1 MTLPFG
7 PRPLAAFA
15 VVAALG
21 ILAIDLQSPLGIAD
35 GMLYVGVVLVGL
47 WLPGRYTPHA
57 LAALSSVLILAGY
70 VFTGVNGDP
79 MVSMVN
85 RGLSLFVVWAAALL
99 VALRQGSAARVQ
111 EEQAVLRAVM
121 DTSADGVITI
131 DEAGLVRSFS
141 QAAETLFGYRES
153 EIVGRNVNLLMPE
166 PDRSAHDGYLR
177 RYLETGQ
184 AQIIGRGRIVEA
196 QRRDGSRFPAHLMVG
211 EIRRGG
217 RRLFTGFVHDVT
229 DRRKA
234 EFEAAAQK
242 RFADTILD
250 TTEAMVV
257 VADPDGRILRC
268 NRTWERLT
276 GYPAEEVVGRS
287 WWTFVPEELRATI
300 EANFKSLVARGGQ
313 LRLERDWTTRSGER
327 RRAIWMSTL
336 VAESEGDRQY
346 VVVTGIDVTEE
357 RQAEARA
364 KQLQNELYR
373 IGRLSELGEMA
384 SAIAHEL
391 NQPLTAITN
400 YARASR
406 MLIAEGGGSSP
417 RALDF
422 MDKAV
427 GQADRAGQ
435 IIRRL
440 RQLIGHGESELV
452 PCDISRAVRDAC
464 TLAAVGTADRDIEMR
479 LDLAEDLPAVLAD
492 STQIQQVAF
501 NLVRNSIDAL
511 DGCPVRLIRV
521 STRPAEDGGVEVTVA
536 DSGPGLA
543 PEVRARLFMPF
554 VTTKPNGMGIGLSIC
569 RSIIDAH
576 RGRLWAEPD
585 PVGGTI
591 FRFSLPERA
600 DEADQRG
607 DGQGRDGEGRD
618 GRSQHG

>member
-7 PRPLAAFA
+7 PGPLAASA
-15 VVAALG
+15 VIAALG
-21 ILAIDLQSPLGIAD
+21 ILAIDLLSPLGIAD
-35 GMLYVGVVLVGL
+35 GMLYVGVVLIGL
-47 WLPGRYTPHA
+47 WLPGRYAPHA
-57 LAALSSVLILAGY
+57 LAALSSLLILAGY
-70 VFTGVNGDP
+70 ALAGSGGDP
-79 MVSMVN
+79 VAAVVN
-85 RGLSLFVVWAAALL
+85 RGLALVVVWATALL
-99 VALRQGSAARVQ
+99 VGLRQGSAARLE

-121 DTSADGVITI
+121 DTSADAVVTI

-141 QAAETLFGYRES
+141 RAAETLFGYREA
-153 EIVGRNVNLLMPE
+153 EIVGRNVSLLMPE
-166 PDRSAHDGYLR
+166 PDRSAHDGYIR
-177 RYLETGQ
+177 RYLETGR

-196 QRRDGSRFPAHLMVG
+196 ERRDGSRFPAHLMVG

-234 EFEAAAQK
+234 ELEAAAQK
-242 RFADTILD
+242 HFADTILD

-257 VADPDGRILRC
+257 VADPDGRVLRC

-276 GYPAEEVVGRS
+276 GYPADEVVGRS
-287 WWTFVPEELRATI
+287 WWTFVPEELRARI
-300 EANFKSLVARGGQ
+300 EANFRSLVARGGR

-327 RRAIWMSTL
+327 RQAIWTSSV
-336 VAESEGDRQY
+336 VADESRSVRY
-346 VVVTGIDVTEE
+346 VVITGIDVTEE

-417 RALDF
+417 RTLDF

-427 GQADRAGQ
+427 AQADRAGQ

-440 RQLIGHGESELV
+440 RQLIGRGESELV
-452 PCDISRAVRDAC
+452 PCDINQAVRDAC
-464 TLAAVGTADRDIEMR
+464 TLAAVGTADREIEMR
-479 LDLAEDLPAVLAD
+479 LDLAEELPTVLAD

-501 NLVRNSIDAL
+501 NLVRNGMDAL
-511 DGCPVRLIRV
+511 EGCPRREIRI
-521 STRPAEDGGVEVTVA
+521 STRPAEEGGVEVAVA

-543 PEVRARLFMPF
+543 PEVAERLFMPF

-585 PVGGTI
+585 PAGGTI
-591 FRFSLPERA
+591 FRFTLPERA
-600 DEADQRG
+600 DEADQG
-607 DGQGRDGEGRD
+607 
-618 GRSQHG
+618 QHGQSRHG